1 MMKRKIYGIIVA
13 GGKGVRMGSEVPK
26 QFLELG
32 GVPILAR
39 TLSVFEQ
46 ACPEMETVVVLPED
60 SFCEWKD
67 LCMKHSLDFR
77 QRLVAGGISRFH
89 SVRNALK
96 TVPDGAV
103 VMIHDGVRPLI
114 TAGKILEMLGMI
126 ESGCRAVIPV
136 LPVTDTLK
144 SLTRDGD
151 GNIIDTGDP
160 SPDRSRIFCAQT
172 PQIFLSED
180 IKSAY
185 GLGYD
190 ISFTDDASVAARKKI
205 PLTYVE
211 GERLN
216 VKITTKDDL
225 KLAEAILSYGS
236 SSF

>member
-1 MMKRKIYGIIVA
+1 MKRKIYGIIVA

-114 TAGKILEMLGMI
+114 SRELIRGLAEKAQEVPAL
-126 ESGCRAVIPV
+126 IPV
-136 LPVTDTLK
+136 VPVTDTLK
-144 SLTRDGD
+144 YKDGRYP
-151 GNIIDTGDP
+151 DP
-160 SPDRSRIFCAQT
+160 QRSEIMGAQT
-172 PQIFLSED
+172 PQCFWSEV
-180 IKSAY
+180 IKDAY
-185 GLGYD
+185 TQAYTD
-190 ISFTDDASVAARKKI
+190 SFTDDASVVQAKNI
-205 PLTYVE
+205 PLSTME
-211 GERLN
+211 GERFNL
-216 VKITTKDDL
+216 KITTPEDL
-225 KLAEAILSYGS
+225 PLA
-236 SSF
+236 SFLISTANL